1 MFETISSVQN
11 PRVKNLVRLR
21 EGSHRR
27 RQRKFLIEGF
37 REIKRALATGWPL
50 ETLFF
55 CEELFV
61 EEAAFPLLETA
72 EDAGLELIRMT
83 PEAFAKSAYRQG
95 PDGLLA
101 TAIQRDLSLSQ
112 LALSANPLLV
122 ALEAIEKPGNIGAI
136 FRTAN
141 AAGADALILTNPVT
155 DPYNPNV
162 IRASQGAFF
171 EVPFCQVDNADLMV
185 FIEEHGIQPILT
197 SPAGTSLLWEA
208 DLTKP
213 SLILL
218 GAEDDGLSADWLDSY
233 PACRL
238 PMRGIT
244 DSLNVASMAAVAAF
258 EAVRQR
264 ANQA

>member
-27 RQRKFLIEGF
+27 RQGKFLIEGY
-37 REIKRALATGWPL
+37 REIKRALATRWPM

-55 CEELFV
+55 SEDLFK
-61 EEAAFPLLETA
+61 EAESFQLIEAA
-72 EDAGLELIRMT
+72 EDAGLEMVKLS

-101 TAIQRDLSLSQ
+101 TGLQKETTLKELKLSKV
-112 LALSANPLLV
+112 PLLL
-122 ALEAIEKPGNIGAI
+122 ALEALEKPGNIGAV
-136 FRTAN
+136 FRTAS
-141 AAGADALILTNPVT
+141 AAGVDALILTNPVT

-171 EVPFCQVDNADLMV
+171 DVPFCQVENADLMV
-185 FIEEHGIQPILT
+185 FLEEHEIRPVLT
-197 SPAGTSLLWEA
+197 SPDGENLLWDE
-208 DLTKP
+208 DLKSP
-213 SLILL
+213 SMILL
-218 GAEDDGLSADWLDSY
+218 GSEEKGLSPDWLETY
-233 PACRL
+233 PACRI
-238 PMRGIT
+238 PMKGVT
-244 DSLNVASMAAVAAF
+244 DSLNVAAMAAIATF

-264 ANQA
+264 QTQP